1 MTQTQRTDPVA
12 SAGPATPT
20 AGPATPSAGPATA
33 HPGRTILISGVLGVA
48 IAVLWSA
55 QLVDDDIGQN
65 MANGLLGRNAANAD
79 LASTFTGLLFAL
91 ITGIAGTFTACNVA
105 VFSAIAPMVR
115 DQATLSGRVRLA
127 LRPLGWLSAGAL
139 VVAGGYGAIGAL
151 LGDRI
156 PQLSTRTVG
165 NHFPVR
171 LLQSVGVYGVIGLI
185 MLYLGLAALR
195 VVPDP
200 LGRLSQRWP
209 HAPQLVMGALVG
221 GFLIGR
227 PWGLF
232 HKMFLHAA
240 DTHNALYGGAAF
252 VLVTAGNLLLMAVLF
267 LLLAASRF
275 PQWLR
280 TRTSRISTVS
290 AAAWLIGGSF
300 TFVYWVVRLPAYFGY
315 GWFPTMPW
323 H

>member
-1 MTQTQRTDPVA
+1 MTQTHRPGA
-12 SAGPATPT
+12 AAPAGPALPVAPARPDRRPGTR
-20 AGPATPSAGPATA
+20 AGW
-33 HPGRTILISGVLGVA
+33 TIVISVVLGIA

-55 QLVDDDIGQN
+55 QLVDDDIGVN
-65 MANGLLGRNAANAD
+65 VADGLLGRKAANAD
-79 LASTFTGLLFAL
+79 LASTLTGLLFAFV
-91 ITGIAGTFTACNVA
+91 TGIAGTFTACNVA
-105 VFSAIAPMVR
+105 VFSAIAPMVQDR
-115 DQATLSGRVRLA
+115 ATLSGRVRLA
-127 LRPLGWLSAGAL
+127 LRPLGWLSVGAL
-139 VVAGGYGAIGAL
+139 AVAAGYGAIGARV
-151 LGDRI
+151 GDRI

-171 LLQSVGVYGVIGLI
+171 LLQSVGVFGAIGLI

-209 HAPQLVMGALVG
+209 QAQQLVMGALIG

-227 PWGLF
+227 PWPLF

-252 VLVTAGNLLLMAVLF
+252 ALVAAGNMLLMAVLF
-267 LLLAASRF
+267 LLLAASKF

-280 TRTSRISTVS
+280 TKTSRISTVS
-290 AAAWLIGGSF
+290 AAALLIGGSF